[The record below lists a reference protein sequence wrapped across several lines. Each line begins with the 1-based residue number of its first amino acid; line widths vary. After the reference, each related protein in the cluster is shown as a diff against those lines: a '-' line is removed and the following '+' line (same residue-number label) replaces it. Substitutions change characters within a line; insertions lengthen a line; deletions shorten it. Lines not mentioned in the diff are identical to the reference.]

1 VFGFE
6 PTTNWSPFPL
16 KSYYFS
22 RQKGT
27 ASLLSI
33 SNHRNC
39 EPNEPAHCSVPKIY
53 VKVQVCRTNYPTW
66 VHKTNNWCGSFM

>member
-6 PTTNWSPFPL
+6 PTTNWSLFPL

-22 RQKGT
+22 GQKGT

-33 SNHRNC
+33 SNHQNC
-39 EPNEPAHCSVPKIY
+39 EPNEPAHCSIPKIY
-53 VKVQVCRTNYPTW
+53 VKVQVGGHIPL
-66 VHKTNNWCGSFM
+66 SI